1 MIFAAG
7 CGKGCYN
14 FFFYCCLLGSLLL
27 LCFVFQLFKQVTVFP
42 WSPIYVILRMPP
54 LTQGWRRLF
63 ITHCVALND
72 YISLQW
78 LVVHPALLQ
87 GMNLKML
94 RQNPMEVVTGT
105 EMLSE
110 APSGSQAS
118 WSQHNLKGLGRSLSS
133 LWSFLL
139 RPGRRLQLLLGWLF
153 RFIFT
158 CSLCLLS
165 PIIPQDQA
173 FCFVIKTFQTLSL
186 TDANKSLVTAFSH
199 RFWTH
204 CWLLFK
210 VIIQG
215 PPSPKF
221 IHSCRSMSSIYVW
234 HDYYLWPVFCDF
246 V

>member
-14 FFFYCCLLGSLLL
+14 FFFIVVCLVHCCCFVLFFSCLNRWLFSLDLPYMLFWGCLLWHKAGEGFSSR
-27 LCFVFQLFKQVTVFP
+27 TV
-42 WSPIYVILRMPP
+42 WHWM
-54 LTQGWRRLF
+54 
-63 ITHCVALND
+63 
-72 YISLQW
+72 ISLQW

-139 RPGRRLQLLLGWLF
+139 RPGRRLQLLLGWVF